1 MYRFFPRVTPRNL
14 MLGAALGA
22 LSACVQSDGLDWD
35 MRGLAGGALD
45 TSGAAMQASVAR
57 PRADTRGVIA
67 YPSYQVAVARRGDSV
82 SSIAAR
88 LGMNADELGRY
99 NALMPTDV
107 LREGEILALPR
118 RVDTASTI
126 GTAPTSGAIIGGT
139 IAPAPVEVTT
149 LASGALDRAAN
160 AQAASPTNSASTSVR
175 PTAEQPGRHRVQ
187 RGETAYSI
195 ARTYGV
201 SVKSL
206 ADWNGLG
213 ADLNLREG
221 QYLLIPVLGAST
233 APTSSDSTT
242 APGSGSP
249 TPVPPSAAKPLPE
262 EKTTPAATKAK
273 DTPASP
279 ELGAS
284 RTTSSSSKFVLPVA
298 GKIIRPYTKGKS
310 EGIDISAPAGTAVVA
325 AAAGQVVALTKDTDQ
340 VPILVIR
347 HDRNI
352 LTVYAGIDAPKVKKG
367 DTVKK
372 GQTIAVVQ
380 KAPAF
385 LHFEVRKGVDAIDP
399 MSLIQ

>member
-1 MYRFFPRVTPRNL
+1 MNRLPQLVSTRNL
-14 MLGAALGA
+14 MLGVALGA
-22 LSACVQSDGLDWD
+22 LSACVQGGGMDWD
-35 MRGLAGGALD
+35 MRGLTGGPLD
-45 TSGAAMQASVAR
+45 TSDAALQATVAR
-57 PRADTRGVIA
+57 PRADSRGVIA
-67 YPSYQVAVARRGDSV
+67 YPSYQVAVARRGDTV
-82 SSIAAR
+82 GSIAAR

-99 NALMPTDV
+99 NALMPTDL
-107 LREGEILALPR
+107 LREGEIIALPR
-118 RVDTASTI
+118 RVEAASVV
-126 GTAPTSGAIIGGT
+126 GTSPQSGEIVGGT

-149 LASGALDRAAN
+149 LASGALDRVGNTGAAN
-160 AQAASPTNSASTSVR
+160 TATTAVK

-213 ADLNLREG
+213 PDLDLREG
-221 QYLLIPVLGAST
+221 QYLLIPVLDGNS
-233 APTSSDSTT
+233 APANANATT
-242 APGSGSP
+242 APGNGSP

-262 EKTTPAATKAK
+262 EKTTPAASKAK

-279 ELGAS
+279 DLGKT
-284 RTTSSSSKFVLPVA
+284 RTAASSSKFMLPVA
-298 GKIIRPYTKGKS
+298 GKIIRPFTKGKS
-310 EGIDISAPAGTAVVA
+310 EGIDISAPAGTPVA
-325 AAAGQVVALTKDTDQ
+325 AAANGQVVALTKDTDQ

-347 HDRNI
+347 HDGNV

-399 MSLIQ
+399 MSLIE